1 MHNGRMTFASDGN
14 LPAALDRLYIAV
26 AALIDPVKE
35 MHDGVIV
42 SAPSLYEQ
50 LSGELPATRSDGVG
64 QLARRSLPPVWTDG
78 LNLKIEIDDTTRCWG
93 SDAATAPAR
102 LRALAARGAATAPAR
117 LRALAARA
125 WRPQDAAAVEQIAG
139 HVESWTVS
147 VKSLLSPASVKH
159 ISVPCPACGA
169 TSVSR
174 RDSAGEPVRAP
185 ALQIVTELGCTCQAC
200 RYVWSPA
207 YYLHLAKV
215 LGLAAPA
222 GVIG

>member
-78 LNLKIEIDDTTRCWG
+78 LNLKVEIDDTTRCWG
-93 SDAATAPAR
+93 SD
-102 LRALAARGAATAPAR
+102 AATAPAR

>member
-102 LRALAARGAATAPAR
+102 LRALAAR
-117 LRALAARA
+117 A
-125 WRPQDAAAVEQIAG
+125 WRPQDATAVKQIAG

>member
-93 SDAATAPAR
+93 SD
-102 LRALAARGAATAPAR
+102 AATAPAR